1 MIFVKTLKRLAFDFK
16 GSVLGVTN
24 DEEVSETVVVE
35 AQDEF
40 INVEDELRVLLSESS
55 PPPKKRSM
63 RMYAD
68 DIEEE
73 LKKSRLVK

>member
-1 MIFVKTLKRLAFDFK
+1 LKRLAFDFK